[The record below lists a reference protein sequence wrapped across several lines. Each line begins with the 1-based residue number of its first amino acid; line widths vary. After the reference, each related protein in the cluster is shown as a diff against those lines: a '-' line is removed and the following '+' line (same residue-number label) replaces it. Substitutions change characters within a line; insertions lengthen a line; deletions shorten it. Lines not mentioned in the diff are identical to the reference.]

1 MLLYEQEA
9 CRQYCSFWLL
19 CGYSRLLLCFS
30 HQMVFLAQVSRILLI
45 TLQKLLTRILNM
57 YSLPLILC
65 LQLSLISHSYE
76 GLDQKIKKKRSVG
89 AVGNRVMTG
98 ERDVKRYALPKA
110 NADSKMRFYE
120 TQGFR
125 LKPLPGSSGINNSRG
140 SSEPS
145 TWGV

>member
-1 MLLYEQEA
+1 MDSSGPLGFAGANEGNPRVRNKFIAPCY
-9 CRQYCSFWLL
+9 YMNN
-19 CGYSRLLLCFS
+19 FS

-76 GLDQKIKKKRSVG
+76 
-89 AVGNRVMTG
+89 GNRVMTG